1 MSGFVERRAQRQS
14 GKDCSPVYLFLLSL
28 AWINTRM
35 TSLKIEATSP
45 SIGAALTS
53 PSPIASGSSSLSQM
67 ADQGAGARLPKLEVR
82 RSLRA
87 STFDGTFSSVFENIV
102 KGVLISNFL
111 LGLGAGAFEVGLLTS
126 IPMMAHLLQPLGA
139 YFSEKTTSRHAY
151 CLWIFGTARLLW
163 LLPAAGIFMYSHG
176 SLTAQALTFLTMGVL
191 TVSNILESVG
201 CASWM
206 SWMAMLVPGKLRGR
220 YFSLRRSLSSLTAL
234 LTIPVG
240 GWLVSRWMG
249 GEIEGYGVVLIVA
262 VMMGLA
268 SLCFQ
273 FYMSDVNPQAVKE
286 SVAQKPVAQKPGV
299 ETISLEPSKQATSE
313 QTKVC
318 EAKVGLLADLSKSRN
333 FLMLLLFLGVWTFSV
348 NLSAPFFN
356 YYLLDTLHL
365 DVQWVTLYSSLRY
378 GAFFLAIMLWGR
390 LADRI
395 GNRPVLIIN
404 CVLAATIP
412 FMWSFSDG
420 SLYSVWLA
428 LPLLHMAQGG
438 TFAALELCLANIQLE
453 LAPLARQ
460 SVYFAI
466 AAAVMGVTGAMGTT
480 AGGYLAELSAVG
492 LPALFAITAIIR
504 LISIVPLLFVQED
517 RALSIRQLL
526 DQQRQRVPQIWQLA
540 RIKA

>member
-1 MSGFVERRAQRQS
+1 
-14 GKDCSPVYLFLLSL
+14 
-28 AWINTRM
+28 M

-45 SIGAALTS
+45 FIGAAIASLSPTAPEPAS
-53 PSPIASGSSSLSQM
+53 PSQV
-67 ADQGAGARLPKLEVR
+67 ADQVAAGRGVRGASAKLPKAAVR
-82 RSLRA
+82 QSLRA

-126 IPMMAHLLQPLGA
+126 IPMVAHLLQPLGA

-151 CLWIFGTARLLW
+151 CLWIFGSARLLW

-191 TVSNILESVG
+191 TVSNILESIG

-206 SWMAMLVPGKLRGR
+206 SWMAVLVPGKLRGR

-262 VMMGLA
+262 VLMGLA

-273 FYMSDVNPQAVKE
+273 FYMSDVNPQAVEELASKK
-286 SVAQKPVAQKPGV
+286 SVGKKLVA
-299 ETISLEPSKQATSE
+299 ETISVE
-313 QTKVC
+313 QSDQEKVS
-318 EAKVGLLADLSKSRN
+318 EAKGGLLADLFQSRN
-333 FLMLLLFLGVWTFSV
+333 YLMLLLFLGVWTFSV

-412 FMWSFSDG
+412 FMWSFTG
-420 SLYSVWLA
+420 EGVYSVWLA

-480 AGGYLAELSAVG
+480 AGGYLAELPTVG

-504 LISIVPLLFVQED
+504 LISMMPLFFIKED

-526 DQQRQRVPQIWQLA
+526 DRQRQRVPQIWQPA

>member
-1 MSGFVERRAQRQS
+1 
-14 GKDCSPVYLFLLSL
+14 
-28 AWINTRM
+28 M
-35 TSLKIEATSP
+35 TSLKIEATLP

-53 PSPIASGSSSLSQM
+53 PSPIASDVVSEPLSLSQL
-67 ADQGAGARLPKLEVR
+67 ADRAAGRAANARLPKLEVR
-82 RSLRA
+82 KSLRA

-126 IPMMAHLLQPLGA
+126 IPMVAHLLQPLGA

-151 CLWIFGTARLLW
+151 CLWIFGMARLLW

-176 SLTAQALTFLTMGVL
+176 SLTAQTLTFLTMGVL

-206 SWMAMLVPGKLRGR
+206 SWMAVLVPVKLRGR

-234 LTIPVG
+234 LTIPTG

-262 VMMGLA
+262 VLMGLA

-273 FYMSDVNPQAVKE
+273 FYMSDVNPQAVKQSATQE
-286 SVAQKPVAQKPGV
+286 TVAQETVAQETVAQETVV
-299 ETISLEPSKQATSE
+299 ETVFVETFKQAASDREKVSE
-313 QTKVC
+313 VSKVSG
-318 EAKVGLLADLSKSRN
+318 AKVGLLADLSKSGN

-365 DVQWVTLYSSLRY
+365 DVQWVTIYSSLRY
-378 GAFFLAIMLWGR
+378 GTFFLAIMLWGR

-395 GNRPVLIIN
+395 GNRPVLMIN

-412 FMWSFSDG
+412 FMWSFADG

-438 TFAALELCLANIQLE
+438 TFAALELCLSNIQLE

-460 SVYFAI
+460 SICFAI
-466 AAAVMGVTGAMGTT
+466 AAAVMGVTGALGTT

-492 LPALFAITAIIR
+492 LPSLFALTAVIR
-504 LISIVPLLFVQED
+504 LISITPLLFVQEA

-526 DQQRQRVPQIWQLA
+526 GQQRLPQIWQPA

>member
-1 MSGFVERRAQRQS
+1 
-14 GKDCSPVYLFLLSL
+14 
-28 AWINTRM
+28 M

-45 SIGAALTS
+45 SIGTALTS
-53 PSPIASGSSSLSQM
+53 LSPLASEPSSLSQLS
-67 ADQGAGARLPKLEVR
+67 DQAFEQSNGARLSKVEVR

-102 KGVLISNFL
+102 KGVLISNLL

-126 IPMMAHLLQPLGA
+126 IPMVAHLLQPLGA

-163 LLPAAGIFMYSHG
+163 LIPAVGIFMYSHG

-206 SWMAMLVPGKLRGR
+206 SWMAMLVPVKLRGR

-249 GEIEGYGVVLIVA
+249 GEVEGYGVVLIVA
-262 VMMGLA
+262 VLMGLA

-273 FYMSDVNPQAVKE
+273 FYMSDVNPQAVKKSVAKK
-286 SVAQKPVAQKPGV
+286 SVAQKSVA
-299 ETISLEPSKQATSE
+299 ETISVEPSKQAASDQE
-313 QTKVC
+313 KVC
-318 EAKVGLLADLSKSRN
+318 EEKVLEAKVGPVTDLSKSRN

-404 CVLAATIP
+404 CVLAAIIP
-412 FMWSFSDG
+412 FMWSFADG

-438 TFAALELCLANIQLE
+438 TFAALDLCLANIQLE

-460 SVYFAI
+460 SVCFAI
-466 AAAVMGVTGAMGTT
+466 AAAVMGVTGALGTT
-480 AGGYLAELSAVG
+480 AGGYLAELSTVG
-492 LPALFAITAIIR
+492 LPALFALTAIVR
-504 LISIVPLLFVQED
+504 LVSIAPLLFVQED